1 MKRNII
7 KTMEQG
13 QKIIQK
19 NERYDL
25 YLSEIEELLK
35 YSYQKE
41 KNSVSL
47 FRIASAAFLTGVAI
61 GFRIRAKKQSHS

>member
-13 QKIIQK
+13 HKIIQK

-25 YLSEIEELLK
+25 YVSEIQELLE

-41 KNSVSL
+41 KNAISPYKITSC
-47 FRIASAAFLTGVAI
+47 AFLVGVAI
-61 GFRIRAKKQSHS
+61 GYRIRAKK

>member
-13 QKIIQK
+13 HKIIQK

-41 KNSVSL
+41 KNAISL
-47 FRIASAAFLTGVAI
+47 YRITSCAFLVGVAI
-61 GFRIRAKKQSHS
+61 GHRIRSKK